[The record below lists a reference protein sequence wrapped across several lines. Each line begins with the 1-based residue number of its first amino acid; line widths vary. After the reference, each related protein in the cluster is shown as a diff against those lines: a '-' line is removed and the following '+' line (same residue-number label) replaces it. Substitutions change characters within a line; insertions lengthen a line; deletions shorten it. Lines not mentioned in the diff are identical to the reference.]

1 MLCTFE
7 KLSVDRQESILDAAA
22 SVFAEEGYHYAR
34 ISKVCEMA
42 GISNGALYKYFKNK
56 EDLFHAVLD
65 YGVKLVVNELYVKYT
80 VDTISLFDA
89 IRDFLVA
96 LVDFTEKHRDYMSIY
111 SDLGSSSMKRFAVVG
126 SEKFESAA
134 SMYTVQ
140 LVEDSRQR
148 GDITGDI
155 RNESAAYL
163 IDNYITF
170 FVYSLVSEY
179 HQKRLESFYMT
190 GNRAIS
196 ADEKIELIIES
207 LRQALG
213 K

>member
-7 KLSVDRQESILDAAA
+7 KLPADRQEGILDAAA

-34 ISKVCEMA
+34 ISKVCQMA

-80 VDTISLFDA
+80 VNTSSLLDA
-89 IRDFLVA
+89 IHGFLVA
-96 LVDFTEKHRDYMSIY
+96 LVEFTEKHRDYMSIY
-111 SDLGSSSMKRFAVVG
+111 SDLGSSSMKRFAALG

-140 LVEDSRQR
+140 LVEDSRRR
-148 GDITGDI
+148 GEIAGDI

-179 HQKRLESFYMT
+179 HQKRLESFYKT
-190 GNRAIS
+190 GNRAVSTEERIG
-196 ADEKIELIIES
+196 LIIES
-207 LRQALG
+207 IGQALR

>member
-1 MLCTFE
+1 MLYTFE
-7 KLSVDRQESILDAAA
+7 KLPIDRQESIMDAAA

-34 ISKVCEMA
+34 ISKVCYMA

-65 YGVKLVVNELYVKYT
+65 YGVKLIVSELYVKYT
-80 VDTISLFDA
+80 VNTSSLYSA
-89 IRDFLVA
+89 IRDFLA
-96 LVDFTEKHRDYMSIY
+96 GLVEFTEKHRDYISIY
-111 SDLGSSSMKRFAVVG
+111 SDLGSSSMKRFAAVG

-134 SMYTVQ
+134 SMYTSQ
-140 LVEDSRQR
+140 LVEDSRKR
-148 GDITGDI
+148 GEIAGDI
-155 RNESAAYL
+155 RSESAAYL

-179 HQKRLESFYMT
+179 HQKRLESFYKT
-190 GNRAIS
+190 GDRKLS
-196 ADEKIELIIES
+196 AEERIELIIVS
-207 LRQALG
+207 LKQALG